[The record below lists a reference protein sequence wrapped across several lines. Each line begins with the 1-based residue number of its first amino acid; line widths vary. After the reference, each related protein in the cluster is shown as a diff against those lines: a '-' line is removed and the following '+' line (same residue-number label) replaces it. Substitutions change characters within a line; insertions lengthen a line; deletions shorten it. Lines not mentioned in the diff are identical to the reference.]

1 MDIAYGVFVLKGL
14 LYLYYY
20 FLLIYINFSEIEFM
34 FYQLPGRSLS
44 LLRVCVC
51 DIPNTGH
58 HILIVFDDNLTT

>member
-20 FLLIYINFSEIEFM
+20 FLFSEIEFM